1 MNTAVDAGQACYIAY
16 YVPGNLLFLYPDSGD
31 GSQATAIALSGTNT
45 IENSYCRIQ
54 AQGSSA
60 VLSGNLLTLT
70 LNYLVKPAFS
80 GPRGI
85 WAAVQTLTAQTSP
98 WKPLG
103 AWLVP
108 P

>member
-1 MNTAVDAGQACYIAY
+1 MPFWRSMSANASCA
-16 YVPGNLLFLYPDSGD
+16 NK
-31 GSQATAIALSGTNT
+31 GSLPAISTQQPF
-45 IENSYCRIQ
+45 IQ

-60 VLSGNLLTLT
+60 VRNGNLLTLT

-103 AWLVP
+103 TWLAP

>member
-1 MNTAVDAGQACYIAY
+1 
-16 YVPGNLLFLYPDSGD
+16 VPGNLLFLYPDNGD
-31 GSQATAIALSGTNT
+31 GSQATAIALSGSNT
-45 IENSYCRIQ
+45 IENSYCRIN

-60 VLSGNLLTLT
+60 VRAGNQLTLT
-70 LNYLVKPAFS
+70 LNYTVKPAFA

-85 WAAVQTLTAQTSP
+85 WGAVQNLSVQTSP
-98 WKPLG
+98 WTILG